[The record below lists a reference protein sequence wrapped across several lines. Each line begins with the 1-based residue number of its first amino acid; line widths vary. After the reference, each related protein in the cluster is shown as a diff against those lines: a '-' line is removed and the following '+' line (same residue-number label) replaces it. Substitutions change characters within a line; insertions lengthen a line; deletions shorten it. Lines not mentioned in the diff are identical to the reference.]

1 MLSNFPINMNCYIQL
16 HFFAFT
22 WPNLCSQLFYYLEWS
37 LALGEVCEMPCNGI
51 ATASVDL
58 HGSHAYNLVKL

>member
-1 MLSNFPINMNCYIQL
+1 MQNSEYDQKLLRRQQ
-16 HFFAFT
+16 
-22 WPNLCSQLFYYLEWS
+22 CSARLD
-37 LALGEVCEMPCNGI
+37 CNGI